1 MQEWA
6 GRSETVEEGTKEVM
20 EQIRDYL
27 EENYAQSSLSLST
40 TAERF
45 YLNPSYLS
53 RTFRKKTGIPFV
65 EYLNKVRIEHACDY
79 LKSGNWKVYEIAE
92 KVGIPNPDYF
102 GRCFRKYMGMSIND
116 YKKSKICAE

>member
-1 MQEWA
+1 M
-6 GRSETVEEGTKEVM
+6 EEGAKEVM

-40 TAERF
+40 KAERF

-102 GRCFRKYMGMSIND
+102 GRCFRKYMGMSVND